1 MINDTKIG
9 NTVHTITFLD
19 ELLEYVEDPTPTDS
33 NKVIVKGRS
42 EIVYARNIGAPG
54 NSVIAYIVADHQNGY
69 DMYTVRKAV

>member
-1 MINDTKIG
+1 M
-9 NTVHTITFLD
+9 
-19 ELLEYVEDPTPTDS
+19 EDPTPTDS

-69 DMYTVRKAV
+69 DMYISAEGGVKASSNA